1 MEEVNLTNVQVEDF
15 KQKYGITVIATN
27 VSEEAAK
34 DKSLPVDSYL
44 LTLES
49 DGEVWKDIVKGVKVK
64 IFDAYYDT
72 FGHCMKNM
80 VYTDGTISAKL
91 WGTKSKETKKKK

>member
-1 MEEVNLTNVQVEDF
+1 MTNVQVEDF
-15 KQKYGITVIATN
+15 RQKYGITVIATN

-49 DGEVWKDIVKGVKVK
+49 DGEVWKDIVKGIKVK

-72 FGHCMKNM
+72 FGHCMKSM
-80 VYTDGTISAKL
+80 EYTDGTISAKL
-91 WGTKSKETKKKK
+91 WGIKAKESKKKK

>member
-1 MEEVNLTNVQVEDF
+1 MTNVQVEDF

-72 FGHCMKNM
+72 FNHCMKNM

-91 WGTKSKETKKKK
+91 WGIKSKETKKKK

>member
-1 MEEVNLTNVQVEDF
+1 MTNVQVEDF

-72 FGHCMKNM
+72 FNYCMKNM

-91 WGTKSKETKKKK
+91 WGIKSKETKKKK

>member
-1 MEEVNLTNVQVEDF
+1 VNLTNVQVEDF
-15 KQKYGITVIATN
+15 KQTYGVTVIGTN
-27 VSEEAAK
+27 VDKEAAK

-49 DGEVWKDIVKGVKVK
+49 DGETWLDIVRGVKVK

-72 FGHCMKNM
+72 FGNCMKDM
-80 VYTDGTISAKL
+80 VYTEGTISAKL
-91 WGTKSKETKKKK
+91 WGIKSKETKKKK